1 MSMQTDLLR
10 LKRRTERMRTRME
23 SETALKKTAKE
34 DFSKD
39 LAQSVT
45 FNQETAIRKTKV
57 KILQRH

>member
-1 MSMQTDLLR
+1 MSLQTDLLR
-10 LKRRTERMRTRME
+10 LKQQTDRKHIRIE

-39 LAQSVT
+39 LAQTVT
-45 FNQETAIRKTKV
+45 ANQDTAIRKTKV

>member
-10 LKRRTERMRTRME
+10 LKQQTERKRTRIE

-34 DFSKD
+34 DYSKD
-39 LAQSVT
+39 LAQSVIV
-45 FNQETAIRKTKV
+45 NQETAIRKTKV

>member
-1 MSMQTDLLR
+1 MPLQTDLLR
-10 LKRRTERMRTRME
+10 LKQQTDRKRTRIE

-39 LAQSVT
+39 LAQTVAA
-45 FNQETAIRKTKV
+45 NQDTAIRKTKV